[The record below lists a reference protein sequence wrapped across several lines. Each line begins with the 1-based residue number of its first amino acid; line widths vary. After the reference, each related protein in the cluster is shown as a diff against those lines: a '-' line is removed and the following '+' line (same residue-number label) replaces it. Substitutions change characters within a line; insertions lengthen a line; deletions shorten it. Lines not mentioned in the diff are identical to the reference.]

1 MVDHNEEDRRPV
13 IDPLQGGAGDDL
25 AAADRTAG
33 LELGDEGVAHGGAE
47 LLGEGGRAKGED
59 AVDVGLD
66 PAGVERGDR
75 VGEPLDEG
83 QVVGV
88 GGGDPAGAIGG
99 SGDPE
104 AGKGDTAGEGGAGGD
119 AGVQDTADHDET
131 LPRQRLATWVAAGL
145 LAAVGAA
152 ALAVAMTNDD
162 TSDRDEVIAFS
173 EDFIQTFTAYDH
185 ATFDDTEA
193 AVAARSTESFAS
205 RYRALLGGAGF
216 VEALRDNEAKAT
228 SQISIGPLV
237 ATLAEH
243 EARTFAIVEQEV
255 TGLQLEQPQRT
266 RLRVEVVLVET
277 PDGWKV
283 VDVETT

>member
-1 MVDHNEEDRRPV
+1 MVDHDEEDRRPV

-25 AAADRTAG
+25 AGADRTAG

-47 LLGEGGRAKGED
+47 LLGEGGRAEGED
-59 AVDVGLD
+59 AIDVGLD
-66 PAGVERGDR
+66 PAGVERGDG
-75 VGEPLDEG
+75 VGEPLDEREI
-83 QVVGV
+83 VGV
-88 GGGDPAGAIGG
+88 GGGDPVATIGG
-99 SGDPE
+99 SGDTE
-104 AGKGDTAGEGGAGGD
+104 ASEGDTAGEGGARGD

-131 LPRQRLATWVAAGL
+131 LPRQRVATWVAAGL
-145 LAAVGAA
+145 LAAVGAGA
-152 ALAVAMTNDD
+152 FAVAATDDD

-173 EDFIQTFTAYDH
+173 EEFIQTFTAYDH

-193 AVAARSTESFAS
+193 AVARRSTESFAS

-216 VEALRDNEAKAT
+216 VEALRENEAKAT
-228 SQISIGPLV
+228 SQISVGPLI